1 MNLSLSKYS
10 WLSDISE
17 NQLYKKLVLQV
28 KKDFE
33 LTGLNIDISEN
44 TAPDTLVAILSHSL
58 LEIIQY
64 KFDSFMQLLY
74 RIDIAEKL
82 IISNEI
88 ETSEVLAEKATY
100 LILQREWQKV
110 EWRERF
116 VGL

>member
-44 TAPDTLVAILSHSL
+44 TAPDTLVATLSHSL

-64 KFDSFMQLLY
+64 KFDGFMQLLY

-82 IISNEI
+82 IISNEV

-116 VGL
+116 MGL

>member
-1 MNLSLSKYS
+1 
-10 WLSDISE
+10 
-17 NQLYKKLVLQV
+17 
-28 KKDFE
+28 
-33 LTGLNIDISEN
+33 
-44 TAPDTLVAILSHSL
+44 
-58 LEIIQY
+58 
-64 KFDSFMQLLY
+64 MQLLY